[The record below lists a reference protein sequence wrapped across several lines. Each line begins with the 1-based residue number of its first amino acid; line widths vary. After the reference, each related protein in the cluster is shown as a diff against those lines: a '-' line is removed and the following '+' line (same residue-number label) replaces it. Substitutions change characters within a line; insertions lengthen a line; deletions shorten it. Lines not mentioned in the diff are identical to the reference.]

1 MSDSRH
7 ERVLASATL
16 VVWWW
21 RCCGKMRFAHFD
33 LSWRNE
39 AAPTPQR
46 KGKGTQKQTRSK
58 KIMKGGGEF
67 LYTDAAR
74 DSLIHLVKN
83 TFPSYWSRNSWSAK
97 HGLSAVDMQEP
108 EKLSSS
114 RLIQYWNDL
123 TALPEALSEA
133 DFSTREMVR
142 KSRLTSNVLFFFLVM
157 VLALLPA
164 CFIAPYP
171 SYFWLDLGL
180 AFACILALVLNKQ
193 GYTLAAGLLVNC
205 AGFLA
210 LSIALFSTVPFDETT
225 LQGYDMYVIVE
236 LLAVSLLPI
245 RSIFIVAI
253 ISTVCIIGTLFYM
266 PHTIVLDKD
275 LQTRFWIIIA
285 RPTGI
290 LFLVAGVAYILS
302 STMATAIKRA
312 GRAELIA
319 RLEHS
324 LAEQRNELE
333 QGIEQILATHVAVAN
348 GDLTARAP
356 LTQDNKLWQVAR
368 ALNTL
373 LVRFQRAV
381 LAERRLALVDQAVA
395 HYVQAIQQA
404 ERRQRPPIL
413 PLART
418 NIDPLIVALQGKT
431 IGQAHIQISHAHL
444 NRGPSIEHNQ
454 FPPDGRRSN

>member
-1 MSDSRH
+1 M
-7 ERVLASATL
+7 
-16 VVWWW
+16 
-21 RCCGKMRFAHFD
+21 
-33 LSWRNE
+33 
-39 AAPTPQR
+39 
-46 KGKGTQKQTRSK
+46 
-58 KIMKGGGEF
+58 
-67 LYTDAAR
+67 
-74 DSLIHLVKN
+74 KN
-83 TFPSYWSRNSWSAK
+83 TFPSYWSNNSWSTKRRFAT
-97 HGLSAVDMQEP
+97 VEMQEP
-108 EKLSSS
+108 EKLGGSK
-114 RLIQYWNDL
+114 LIQYWNDL
-123 TALPEALSEA
+123 TALPEALSDA
-133 DFSTREMVR
+133 DFATREMVR

-157 VLALLPA
+157 VIALLPA

-180 AFACILALVLNKQ
+180 VVACLLALMLNKQ

-205 AGFLA
+205 AGFMA
-210 LSIALFSTVPFDETT
+210 LTIALFSTIPFDETT

-253 ISTVCIIGTLFYM
+253 ISTICIIGTLFYM
-266 PHTIVLDKD
+266 PHTVVLDKD

-285 RPTGI
+285 RPTGT

-302 STMATAIKRA
+302 ATMATAIRRA

-319 RLEHS
+319 QLEHS
-324 LAEQRNELE
+324 LAEQRHELAR
-333 QGIEQILATHVAVAN
+333 GVEQILATHVAVAN

-356 LTQDNKLWQVAR
+356 LTQDNKLWQVAK

-381 LAERRLALVDQAVA
+381 LAERRLALVDRAVA
-395 HYVQAIQQA
+395 HYVQSIQQA
-404 ERRQRPPIL
+404 ERQQQLPVL

-431 IGQAHIQISHAHL
+431 IGLTHIQAPPDHL
-444 NRGPSIEHNQ
+444 TGGLSIEKKQ
-454 FPPDGRRSN
+454 FPPDSKRSS

>member
-1 MSDSRH
+1 
-7 ERVLASATL
+7 
-16 VVWWW
+16 
-21 RCCGKMRFAHFD
+21 
-33 LSWRNE
+33 
-39 AAPTPQR
+39 
-46 KGKGTQKQTRSK
+46 
-58 KIMKGGGEF
+58 
-67 LYTDAAR
+67 
-74 DSLIHLVKN
+74 
-83 TFPSYWSRNSWSAK
+83 
-97 HGLSAVDMQEP
+97 MQEP
-108 EKLSSS
+108 ERLGSS
-114 RLIQYWNDL
+114 RLIRYWNDL
-123 TALPEALSEA
+123 TALPEALSDA

-157 VLALLPA
+157 VIALLPA

-180 AFACILALVLNKQ
+180 VVTCLLALVLNKL

-205 AGFLA
+205 AGFMTLT
-210 LSIALFSTVPFDETT
+210 IALFLTIPFDETT
-225 LQGYDMYVIVE
+225 LQGYDMYVIAE

-253 ISTVCIIGTLFYM
+253 ISTICIIGTLFYI
-266 PHTIVLDKD
+266 PHTAVLDKD

-319 RLEHS
+319 QLEHS
-324 LAEQRNELE
+324 LAEQRHELAK
-333 QGIEQILATHVAVAN
+333 GVEQILATHVAVAN

-356 LTQDNKLWQVAR
+356 LTQDNRLWQVAK

-381 LAERRLALVDQAVA
+381 LAERRLALVDRAVA
-395 HYVQAIQQA
+395 RYVQSIQQA
-404 ERRQRPPIL
+404 EQQQQLPLL

-431 IGQAHIQISHAHL
+431 IGQAHIPMPHDHL
-444 NRGPSIEHNQ
+444 KDGPSIEYNQ
-454 FPPDGRRSN
+454 FPPDSRRSS